1 MSDSSCFI
9 SLCMIVKNE
18 EDNILSCLTS
28 VKDAV
33 DEMVIV
39 DTGSEDRTLQI
50 IEEYGAHLH
59 IYPWQNDFAAAR
71 NYALSKA
78 NGQWILVLDADE
90 SLDESATLTLR
101 NALATSE
108 EEGFYLG
115 IHNYQGSE
123 NNFTWTYALRLFR
136 NNPLYRYEGR
146 IHEQIFPSI
155 KKANPQVRIGWSP
168 WIIHHYGYSQDMVF
182 NKNKAQRNLMILLSE
197 TPETKASPFF
207 HLNLAMEYLRLAK
220 VAEAEVWLKEGWRR
234 VDTRESYA
242 HRLLIKLITCLHLQ
256 NKDKEALAYC
266 NEGLRKYPNYP
277 DLYYYYGICLMR
289 FNDLRQARVALLKG
303 LQKDD
308 NPRKY
313 ISESGCG
320 SYLNLFALGQ
330 IEEQCDNYELAL
342 DYYLKALRLHRN
354 SLPFLKS
361 LIRALLKSNLD
372 MEAYLVEQNLLR
384 EYLAAIIKI
393 LFSLGNYSLVLEIIS
408 DSNEVDGCELRKDVY
423 VYGWMCALLEEEF
436 ILAQK
441 YAENVKACGKSLSN
455 LLVTIQDVFQNGLQT
470 DNIITLKEFK
480 NNESVLTILSI
491 IDNFASCK
499 RIEFLDPVI
508 GLLLHISGEDFKLLL
523 IEILDKRQCYE
534 QALQLLE
541 TTNLQQLDDKEKHIA
556 ISILKRFGREIPD
569 LW

>member
-18 EDNILSCLTS
+18 EDNILSCLAS

-50 IEEYGAHLH
+50 LEEYGAYNH
-59 IYPWQNDFAAAR
+59 IFPWQNDFAAAR

-78 NGQWILVLDADE
+78 KGQWILVLDADE

-101 NALATSE
+101 NTLATAE

-123 NNFTWTYALRLFR
+123 SNFTWTYALRLFR

-155 KKANPQVRIGWSP
+155 KKTNPLVRIGWSP

-197 TPETKASPFF
+197 TPEVKESPYF
-207 HLNLAMEYLRLAK
+207 HLNLAMEYLRLANL
-220 VAEAEVWLKEGWRR
+220 AEAEVWLKEGWLR

-266 NEGLRKYPNYP
+266 KEGLRKYPDYP
-277 DLYYYYGICLMR
+277 DIYYYYGICLMR

-342 DYYLKALRLHRN
+342 DYYLKALRLHPN
-354 SLPFLKS
+354 HQSYLKG
-361 LIRALLKSNLD
+361 LIRSLLKSNLD
-372 MEAYLVEQNLLR
+372 KKAYLSKKKLLK
-384 EYLAAIIKI
+384 EYLLAIIRI
-393 LFSLGNYSLVLEIIS
+393 LFSLSNYSLILDIIS
-408 DSNEVDGCELRKDVY
+408 DSNEVDDCKLGKDVY
-423 VYGWMCALLEEEF
+423 VYGWMCAILEEEF

-441 YAENVKACGKSLSN
+441 YAVNVKACNNSLSN
-455 LLVTIQDVFQNGLQT
+455 LLVTIQDVFQSGLKT
-470 DNIITLKEFK
+470 ENIMTLREFK
-480 NNESVLTILSI
+480 NNESVLAILSI
-491 IDNFASCK
+491 IDNFAISK
-499 RIEFLDPVI
+499 RTEFLNQVI
-508 GLLLHISGEDFKLLL
+508 LLLLHISGEDFKPLLL
-523 IEILDKRQCYE
+523 EILDKRQCYE

-541 TTNLQQLDDKEKHIA
+541 TTNLQQLDDKERHIA
-556 ISILKRFGREIPD
+556 SSILKRFGREVPD